1 MAARFDPFDPEF
13 ARDPYP
19 GYAELRAEGS
29 VARVRIGLKQG
40 LRAAAVIL
48 AAQYRQGRLRPGA
61 ALKTLYRRSTG
72 RARRPGGPRP
82 GLRSRIYTVSRY
94 AEVSAVLRDPETF
107 SSEIMGGSQVESM
120 NAQGDI
126 APTSGSIIAQDPPEH
141 QRQRGIVSRGFTP
154 RRIADLEPAIRKN
167 AEELFAGFER
177 AGRCE
182 LMEEFANPLPVRVIA
197 DLLGLDP
204 ARRDDFK
211 RWSTALIVGST
222 RPGADMTANQELFRE
237 FRTYMTGVIDERRA
251 APGEDLLSTLIHS
264 GEGEG
269 ILDPGQ
275 VISFASLLLAAGS
288 ETTTNLIGNAVLAL
302 LRHPE
307 QLERVRADPRLIPAL
322 VEETLRYDSPIQL
335 TMRFATRDTTVA
347 GVEIPRGSIV
357 AVLLASAN
365 RDEAVFADPD
375 RFDIDRRPA
384 VSHMGFG
391 FGNHF
396 CIGASLARLEG
407 AIALETIVCR
417 LRGLR
422 GTVDR
427 VERHGS
433 FLVRGPSA
441 LPLLFDS

>member
-19 GYAELRAEGS
+19 AYAQLRSEGS
-29 VARVRIGLKQG
+29 VARVRIGRWRG
-40 LRAAAVIL
+40 LRTAAVIL
-48 AAQYRQGRLRPGA
+48 AAQYRQGRLRPGKV
-61 ALKTLYRRSTG
+61 LKTVYRRARG
-72 RARRPGGPRP
+72 GARRTGGPRP
-82 GLRSRIYTVSRY
+82 GLRSRVYTVSRY
-94 AEVSAVLRDPETF
+94 TEVSAVLRDPETF

-126 APTSGSIIAQDPPEH
+126 APTSGAVIAQDPPEH
-141 QRQRGIVSRGFTP
+141 QRQRGIINRGFTP

-167 AEELFAGFER
+167 AEELFGAFER
-177 AGRCE
+177 TGRCE
-182 LMEEFANPLPVRVIA
+182 LMDEFANPLPVRVIA

-222 RPGADMTANQELFRE
+222 RPGADQASNQELFRE
-237 FRTYMTGVIDERRA
+237 FRAYMTGVIEERRA
-251 APGEDLLSTLIHS
+251 APGEDLISTLIHS

-302 LRHPE
+302 LHHPE
-307 QLERVRADPRLIPAL
+307 QLERVQADPRLIPAL

-335 TMRFATRDTTVA
+335 TMRLVTRDTTLD
-347 GVEIPRGSIV
+347 GVEIPRGTIV

-365 RDEAVFADPD
+365 RDEAVFDDPD

-384 VSHMGFG
+384 VPHMAFG

-407 AIALETIVCR
+407 AIALETILCR
-417 LRGLR
+417 LPGLR
-422 GTVDR
+422 GTLDR

-433 FLVRGPSA
+433 FLVRGPGA
-441 LPLLFDS
+441 LPLLFDT